1 LALSRGLMEA
11 LGGTITPEETP
22 GGGLTMVLGL
32 PVAAPLAPDG
42 TAPDGRAQDGT
53 APDGTAPDGESVD
66 VRQGATE

>member
-1 LALSRGLMEA
+1 MEA

-42 TAPDGRAQDGT
+42 AAPDGA
-53 APDGTAPDGESVD
+53 APDGAAPDEESVD